1 MVAVTHREDVTADLL
16 ILAARRRGV
25 SFYRFNT
32 EDYPVSIG
40 LVLDPARP
48 DATSLTTSDG
58 DVSLGLA
65 KGIWVRR
72 PRWPEIGPE
81 VVDRLD
87 RLFARQEAVAAIGGA
102 WRTLA
107 GRCVSPPDVLQAS
120 RWKVAQM
127 TVAHHLGF
135 DVPET
140 LVTTDPTRARA
151 FVAKGRTI
159 LKAVAE
165 ARVQIGEEERVGS
178 TVELDDSFDLE
189 LVRPAQVLLQR
200 RIEKVADI
208 RVTAVGSRLFPVR
221 IITPDGAPL
230 DFRLSDPNLC
240 RFEVVELPA
249 RVADAIHAYL
259 GHWGLRFGALDLAE
273 DRTGHLLFLE
283 CNPAG
288 QWAWMEGPT
297 GLDMT
302 GALLDLLLDPGGG
315 AA

>member
-16 ILAARRRGV
+16 ILAASRRGV

-32 EDYPVSIG
+32 EDYPASIG

-48 DATSLTTSDG
+48 EATCLTTADG
-58 DVSLGLA
+58 DVALGMA
-65 KGIWVRR
+65 RGIWVRR

-102 WRTLA
+102 WRALA
-107 GRCVSPPDVLQAS
+107 GRCVSAPDVLQAS

-127 TVAHHLGF
+127 TVAHQLGF
-135 DVPET
+135 DVPAT
-140 LVTTDPTRARA
+140 LITTDPTRARA
-151 FVAKGRTI
+151 FVAEGRTI

-178 TVELDDSFDLE
+178 TVELDGSFDLE
-189 LVRPAQVLLQR
+189 LVRPTPVLLQR
-200 RIEKVADI
+200 LIDKVADI
-208 RVTAVGSRLFPVR
+208 RVPAVGNRLFPVR
-221 IITPDGAPL
+221 ITTPDGAPL

-240 RFEVVELPA
+240 RFEVIELPPP
-249 RVADAIHAYL
+249 VAHAIHAYL
-259 GHWGLRFGALDLAE
+259 GHWGLRFGAFDLAE
-273 DRTGHLLFLE
+273 DRMGHLWFLE